1 MLYVL
6 SLAQEMSGSI
16 EVTATQIMF
25 QSNMLLAFNFAG
37 TYFRDFSETVSR
49 DVSTAKY
56 EKGALVAI
64 LAFSTS
70 SWFSKSL
77 NLSHTKILINWSK
90 Q

>member
-37 TYFRDFSETVSR
+37 TQFSR
-49 DVSTAKY
+49 
-56 EKGALVAI
+56 
-64 LAFSTS
+64 F
-70 SWFSKSL
+70 
-77 NLSHTKILINWSK
+77 
-90 Q
+90 